1 MGLLGAHVSVAG
13 GVENAP
19 GRGSAIKADAIQIFT
34 ANQNQWSP
42 KQPMEEN
49 TAAFRANMKSER
61 PEVCVTHDSY
71 LINLGSPE
79 PKKLN
84 MSRKAFLEEI
94 DRCDA
99 CAIPY
104 LIFHPGSH
112 LKTGEEECLAR
123 IAQSIDYCLD
133 KRPESKVDLLIEN
146 TAGQG
151 SNVGY
156 RFEHLC
162 SIIDWVKRPER
173 MGVCFDTQHGFAS
186 GYDIRDEKRWN
197 ATFKEFDQVV
207 GLEWL
212 KSFHIN
218 DSKKELGSRVDRHE
232 KIGQGLLTME
242 TFWCLVNDER
252 FSHLPMVLETPV
264 ENEMEYADELVILRN
279 LMGVPKPN

>member
-19 GRGSAIKADAIQIFT
+19 GRGSAIEADAIQIFT
-34 ANQNQWSP
+34 ANQNQWAP
-42 KQPMEEN
+42 KQPTEEN
-49 TAAFRANMKSER
+49 TTAFRENMQSER

-79 PKKLN
+79 SKKLN

-112 LKTGEEECLAR
+112 LKTGEDECLTR
-123 IAQSIDYCLD
+123 IAKSIDYCLD
-133 KRPESKVDLLIEN
+133 KRPDSRVTLLIEN

-156 RFEHLC
+156 RFDHLRA
-162 SIIDWVKRPER
+162 IIDRTKQPER
-173 MGVCFDTQHGFAS
+173 IGVCFDTQHGFAS
-186 GYDIRDEKRWN
+186 GYDIRDEKGWN
-197 ATFKEFDQVV
+197 ETFQEFDRVV
-207 GLEWL
+207 GLKWL
-212 KSFHIN
+212 KCFHIN

-232 KIGQGLLTME
+232 KIGQGLLSME

-252 FSHLPMVLETPV
+252 FANLPMLLETPV
-264 ENEMEYADELVILRN
+264 QDGMEYADELVILRN
-279 LMGVPKPN
+279 LMGASKPN